1 MRKGERRHFYI
12 RELVEDM
19 RITVP
24 YVATDDNLADFFTKG
39 LKAKKFFPMRDKI
52 MNNPSAA

>member
-1 MRKGERRHFYI
+1 
-12 RELVEDM
+12 M